1 MSSGSPELIE
11 DPGTFARLLD
21 RLAGEP
27 LVAVDT
33 EAASFHR
40 YRDRV
45 YLLQLSSRTDTWL
58 VDPLGVTGLPGFG
71 QFLANPATEF
81 VFHDADYDLR
91 LLGAEFG
98 IRAHTIF
105 DTRVA
110 AQFLNEPAIGLAA
123 LLEKYLGVRLDKRY
137 QRADWSERP
146 LSPPMLEYA
155 ATDTR
160 HLAELRDLLR
170 RKLLDRGR
178 LDWTAEECTLL
189 TAVRWPE
196 PAPPEEAALSVKGA
210 RALAPRTLAIFRE
223 LYVWRA
229 GVADALDRASFRVAG
244 NETLFALALHPPRDR
259 AALLS
264 VKGLGRDLATRRATE
279 ILEAVHRG
287 ESLPDSELP
296 RFSRGPRHRPD
307 AAYEARLDKLRALRN
322 TVALKEDLAPGVL
335 APNWL
340 LEGIARMAP
349 ATEAQLL
356 TVEGIRRWQVGLFGP
371 EILAAVVL

>member
-1 MSSGSPELIE
+1 MTPGTPPLIE
-11 DPGTFARLLD
+11 DAGAFTRLLA

-58 VDPLGVTGLPGFG
+58 VDPLGVAGLPGFG
-71 QFLANPATEF
+71 PFLGNPATEF
-81 VFHDADYDLR
+81 IFHDADYDLR

-98 IRAHTIF
+98 FRAHTIF

-170 RKLLDRGR
+170 QKLLDRGR
-178 LDWTAEECTLL
+178 LEWTAEECTLL

-210 RALAPRTLAIFRE
+210 RALSPRTLAIFRE
-223 LYVWRA
+223 LYIWRA
-229 GVADALDRASFRVAG
+229 QVADTLDRASFRVAG
-244 NETLFALALHPPRDR
+244 NETLFALALHPPQDR

-264 VKGLGRDLATRRATE
+264 VKGLGKDLATRRAAE
-279 ILEAVHRG
+279 ILDAVRKG
-287 ESLPDSELP
+287 QSLPDSELP
-296 RFSRGPRHRPD
+296 RFVRGPRHRPD
-307 AAYEARLDKLRALRN
+307 PAYEARLEKLRVLRN
-322 TVALKEDLAPGVL
+322 TVAQREDLAPGVL

-340 LEGIARMAP
+340 LEGISRAAP
-349 ATEAQLL
+349 ADQTQLL
-356 TVEGIRRWQVGLFGP
+356 SVEGIRRWQVGLFGP
-371 EILAAVVL
+371 EVLAAIAK